1 MKDKNIYSGV
11 LLNANAIYVFKKVH
25 FLLGETMKKNHLA
38 VVDSHKIQDGLN
50 GILIFV
56 KVFDFVF
63 T

>member
-1 MKDKNIYSGV
+1 MNTDAVYI
-11 LLNANAIYVFKKVH
+11 FKKVH